1 LQEARLQRKFLCK
14 VGAVPKTE
22 VVELKKEEL
31 KRQLSPMI
39 KRVYEGTDK
48 DKFDLVIA
56 LLSHLHPIYGQELA
70 TNLTMNHFK

>member
-1 LQEARLQRKFLCK
+1 
-14 VGAVPKTE
+14 
-22 VVELKKEEL
+22 
-31 KRQLSPMI
+31 MI